1 MGESLD
7 VPAEAI
13 PVKRFDR
20 VQDPRVKIPAALLQQ
35 AAVRDLVRERVLERV
50 LEIRKRLVS

>member
-20 VQDPRVKIPAALLQQ
+20 IHDPRVKIPAELSINGGLFM
-35 AAVRDLVRERVLERV
+35 
-50 LEIRKRLVS
+50 